1 MTMLWLTL
9 YDGPNMLIKNSRDV
23 ESGVVGGCGGCNSG
37 WVGSGWCWWQQGL
50 WMCDGGGVELVLAA

>member
-9 YDGPNMLIKNSRDV
+9 YDGANMLIKKSRDV

-37 WVGSGWCWWQQGL
+37 WVGSGWCWW
-50 WMCDGGGVELVLAA
+50 